1 MSSHDIFRVK
11 SMADR
16 VGIMRGGKLLEVLD
30 REAIES
36 RDLEKLYLE
45 YMVSESAGATSAK
58 VQ

>member
-16 VGIMRGGKLLEVLD
+16 VGIMRAGRLLEVLD
-30 REAIES
+30 RQSIEA

-45 YMVSESAGATSAK
+45 YMETETAGSTSAK
-58 VQ
+58 IQ